1 MLSQE
6 KLFRIHF
13 VRCVKMRKQWT
24 STLQKIW
31 YLIRWPFF
39 VVLAQSSLGNPS
51 AAECMFGVHT
61 LKLIII
67 LPAIDSNLFCIYF
80 ICHNA
85 IRQKYVGELG
95 KNVPFNPIKYS
106 INLNDIDINDAN
118 QMIKW
123 SSESITKICS
133 TLGDSR
139 LFINCICLPNLSNF
153 RSRSVLPTGSFCT
166 DSSGTKIQM
175 DWVHTVENPPEE
187 TLNWFLY
194 LERHRWCWIQTYFP
208 KFTDSHLDLLS
219 VTMILLTF
227 SFPQHSA
234 VISVII
240 SAPLSD
246 TPRFAPVVAAEG
258 RRCLKF
264 HAVMLYGL

>member
-1 MLSQE
+1 M
-6 KLFRIHF
+6 
-13 VRCVKMRKQWT
+13 
-24 STLQKIW
+24 
-31 YLIRWPFF
+31 
-39 VVLAQSSLGNPS
+39 
-51 AAECMFGVHT
+51 
-61 LKLIII
+61 
-67 LPAIDSNLFCIYF
+67 
-80 ICHNA
+80 
-85 IRQKYVGELG
+85 
-95 KNVPFNPIKYS
+95 
-106 INLNDIDINDAN
+106 NDIDINDAN
-118 QMIKW
+118 QMIKIAHLYVYYQDLLHIGW
-123 SSESITKICS
+123 FRAVYK
-133 TLGDSR
+133 LH
-139 LFINCICLPNLSNF
+139 LPNLSNF
-153 RSRSVLPTGSFCT
+153 RSRSLFLNGSFCT

-175 DWVHTVENPPEE
+175 DWVNTVENPPEE

-227 SFPQHSA
+227 SSPQHSA

-264 HAVMLYGL
+264 HAVMLYGLYRSYGWYNMEIELLT